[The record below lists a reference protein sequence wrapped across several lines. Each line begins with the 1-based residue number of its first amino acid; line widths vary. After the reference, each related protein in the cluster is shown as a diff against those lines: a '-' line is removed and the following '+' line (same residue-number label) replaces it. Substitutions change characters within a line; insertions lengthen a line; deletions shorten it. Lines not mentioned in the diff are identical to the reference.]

1 MVCKNCG
8 ANNVDGSVF
17 CANCGASLQVEEA
30 QAQTYTPAPDF
41 GTAPEINPTVEVVD
55 PGKKMGLISLILG
68 IVSVVLGGICSCS
81 CGCIGGFLPFAAGVA
96 GIILAVLAIKKSK
109 TVGMDNKQ
117 AKIGF
122 ILSVVG
128 VLTFFIALIFNIIL
142 GASGVM
148 EDIMDEIIYY

>member
-30 QAQTYTPAPDF
+30 QTQTYTPAPDF

-55 PGKKMGLISLILG
+55 PGKKMGLAAFILG
-68 IVSVVLGGICSCS
+68 IVSTALSVLCSCV
-81 CGCIGGFLPFAAGVA
+81 CGCIGPVALIAGVV
-96 GIILAVLAIKKSK
+96 GLILSVMAVKKSK
-109 TVGMDNKQ
+109 AVGIDNKQ

-122 ILSVVG
+122 ILSAVG
-128 VLTFFIALIFNIIL
+128 VALNLIGFIVSLIL
-142 GASGVM
+142 SASGVM
-148 EDIMDEIIYY
+148 ADIMDEIIYY